1 LSYVDALMLLAG
13 MWAWAWYT
21 FYP

>member
-1 LSYVDALMLLAG
+1 MLNAQMLLAG
-13 MWAWAWYT
+13 MWAWASYT